1 MVRLR
6 KLRADSML
14 GSDIR
19 LQITPANSSDA
30 YTVSI
35 SLKTAIA
42 FEREFKT
49 TLAGA
54 FSNDPSIEHIC
65 WLAWTATRES
75 GRVVK
80 LFDEG
85 VSTEIADITLVESE
99 PDFLTSEPQ
108 HIQSLG

>member
-1 MVRLR
+1 
-6 KLRADSML
+6 ML

-19 LQITPANSSDA
+19 LQVQPPEGDA

-80 LFDEG
+80 LFGEW
-85 VSTEIADITLVESE
+85 VSEVQDIPLVDGE

>member
-1 MVRLR
+1 
-6 KLRADSML
+6 ML

-19 LQITPANSSDA
+19 LQVTPSGESDA
-30 YTVSI
+30 YIVSI

-80 LFDEG
+80 LFDEW
-85 VSTEIADITLVESE
+85 VSTEIADITLVEAE
-99 PDFLTSEPQ
+99 TDFLDGQAP

>member
-1 MVRLR
+1 
-6 KLRADSML
+6 ML

-19 LQITPANSSDA
+19 LQVQPPEGDA

-80 LFDEG
+80 LFDDW
-85 VSTEIADITLVESE
+85 VSEVQDITLVDGE

-108 HIQSLG
+108 HIQQSLG

>member
-1 MVRLR
+1 
-6 KLRADSML
+6 ML

-19 LQITPANSSDA
+19 LQVQPPEGAA

-35 SLKTAIA
+35 SLKTAIS

-54 FSNDPSIEHIC
+54 FSDNPSIEHIC

-80 LFDEG
+80 LFDEW
-85 VSTEIADITLVESE
+85 VSEVIDITLLESE
-99 PDFLTSEPQ
+99 KDFLDSDTP

>member
-1 MVRLR
+1 
-6 KLRADSML
+6 ML

-19 LQITPANSSDA
+19 LRVQPPEGDA

-65 WLAWTATRES
+65 WLSWHATRES

-80 LFDEG
+80 LFDEW
-85 VSTEIADITLVESE
+85 VSEVQDITLVDGE

>member
-1 MVRLR
+1 
-6 KLRADSML
+6 ML
-14 GSDIR
+14 GSDIK
-19 LQITPANSSDA
+19 LQVQPPEGDA

-54 FSNDPSIEHIC
+54 FSDNPSIEHIC

-80 LFDEG
+80 LFDEW
-85 VSTEIADITLVESE
+85 VSEVQDITLVDGE

>member
-1 MVRLR
+1 
-6 KLRADSML
+6 ML

-19 LQITPANSSDA
+19 LRVQPPEGDA

-80 LFDEG
+80 LFDDW
-85 VSTEIADITLVESE
+85 VSEVQDITLVDGE
-99 PDFLTSEPQ
+99 PDFLTSEQQ

>member
-1 MVRLR
+1 
-6 KLRADSML
+6 ML

-35 SLKTAIA
+35 SLKTAIS

-54 FSNDPSIEHIC
+54 FSDNPSIEHIC

-80 LFDEG
+80 IFDEWI
-85 VSTEIADITLVESE
+85 SSEIEDITLLEAE
-99 PDFLTSEPQ
+99 PDFLENEPP
-108 HIQSLG
+108 HIKSLG

>member
-1 MVRLR
+1 
-6 KLRADSML
+6 ML

-19 LQITPANSSDA
+19 LQVQPPEGDA

-54 FSNDPSIEHIC
+54 FSDNPSIEHIC

-80 LFDEG
+80 LFDEW
-85 VSTEIADITLVESE
+85 VAEVVDITLQEGETDFLASE
-99 PDFLTSEPQ
+99 PA

>member
-1 MVRLR
+1 
-6 KLRADSML
+6 ML

-19 LQITPANSSDA
+19 LQVQPPEGDA

-35 SLKTAIA
+35 SLKTAIS

-54 FSNDPSIEHIC
+54 FSDNPSIEHIC

-80 LFDEG
+80 LFDEW
-85 VSTEIADITLVESE
+85 VSSEIDDITLLESE
-99 PDFLTSEPQ
+99 KDFLDSDTP

>member
-1 MVRLR
+1 
-6 KLRADSML
+6 ML

-19 LQITPANSSDA
+19 LQVQPPEGDA

-80 LFDEG
+80 LFDEW
-85 VSTEIADITLVESE
+85 VSEVPAIKLVDGEH
-99 PDFLTSEPQ
+99 DVLTSEPQ
-108 HIQSLG
+108 QIQSLG

>member
-1 MVRLR
+1 
-6 KLRADSML
+6 ML

-19 LQITPANSSDA
+19 LQVQPPEGDA

-54 FSNDPSIEHIC
+54 FSTAPSIEHIC

-80 LFDEG
+80 LFDEW
-85 VSTEIADITLVESE
+85 VSEVQDITLVDGE

>member
-1 MVRLR
+1 
-6 KLRADSML
+6 ML

-19 LQITPANSSDA
+19 LQVQPPEGDA
-30 YTVSI
+30 YIVSI

-54 FSNDPSIEHIC
+54 FSTNPSIEHIC

-80 LFDEG
+80 LFDEW
-85 VSTEIADITLVESE
+85 VSEVQDITLIEAE
-99 PDFLTSEPQ
+99 ADFLDEQAP

>member
-1 MVRLR
+1 
-6 KLRADSML
+6 ML

-35 SLKTAIA
+35 SLKTAIS

-54 FSNDPSIEHIC
+54 FSDNPSIEHIC
-65 WLAWTATRES
+65 WLAWTPTRES

-80 LFDEG
+80 IFDEWI
-85 VSTEIADITLVESE
+85 SSEIEDITLLEAE
-99 PDFLTSEPQ
+99 PDFLENEPP
-108 HIQSLG
+108 HIKSLG

>member
-1 MVRLR
+1 
-6 KLRADSML
+6 ML

-35 SLKTAIA
+35 SLKTAIS

-54 FSNDPSIEHIC
+54 FSDNPSIEHIC

-80 LFDEG
+80 IFDEWI
-85 VSTEIADITLVESE
+85 SNEIEDITLLEAE
-99 PDFLTSEPQ
+99 PDFLENEPP
-108 HIQSLG
+108 HIKSLG

>member
-1 MVRLR
+1 
-6 KLRADSML
+6 ML

-19 LQITPANSSDA
+19 LRVQPPEGDA

-42 FEREFKT
+42 FEREIKT

-80 LFDEG
+80 LFDDW
-85 VSTEIADITLVESE
+85 VSEVQDITLVDGE

>member
-1 MVRLR
+1 
-6 KLRADSML
+6 ML

-19 LQITPANSSDA
+19 LRVQPPEGDA

-54 FSNDPSIEHIC
+54 LVTILALSIFVG
-65 WLAWTATRES
+65 L
-75 GRVVK
+75 
-80 LFDEG
+80 
-85 VSTEIADITLVESE
+85 
-99 PDFLTSEPQ
+99 
-108 HIQSLG
+108 LGPLHANQAG

>member
-1 MVRLR
+1 
-6 KLRADSML
+6 ML

-19 LQITPANSSDA
+19 LQVQPPEGDA

-35 SLKTAIA
+35 SLKTAIS

-54 FSNDPSIEHIC
+54 FSDNPSIEHIC

-80 LFDEG
+80 LFDEWG
-85 VSTEIADITLVESE
+85 SEVIDITLLESE
-99 PDFLTSEPQ
+99 KDFLDSDTP

>member
-1 MVRLR
+1 
-6 KLRADSML
+6 ML

-35 SLKTAIA
+35 SLKTAIS

-54 FSNDPSIEHIC
+54 FSDNPSIEHIC

-80 LFDEG
+80 VFDEW
-85 VSTEIADITLVESE
+85 VSSEIEDITLLEAE
-99 PDFLTSEPQ
+99 PDFLENEAP
-108 HIQSLG
+108 HIK

>member
-1 MVRLR
+1 
-6 KLRADSML
+6 ML

-35 SLKTAIA
+35 SLKTAIS

-54 FSNDPSIEHIC
+54 FSDNPSIEHIC

-80 LFDEG
+80 LFDEW
-85 VSTEIADITLVESE
+85 VSTEIDDITLLESE
-99 PDFLTSEPQ
+99 KDFLDSDTP

>member
-1 MVRLR
+1 
-6 KLRADSML
+6 ML

-19 LQITPANSSDA
+19 LQITPSGDSDA

-80 LFDEG
+80 LFDEW
-85 VSTEIADITLVESE
+85 VSEVQDITLVDGE
-99 PDFLTSEPQ
+99 PDFLTSERQP
-108 HIQSLG
+108 IQSLG

>member
-1 MVRLR
+1 
-6 KLRADSML
+6 ML

-35 SLKTAIA
+35 SLKTAIS

-54 FSNDPSIEHIC
+54 FSDNPSIEHIC

-80 LFDEG
+80 VFDEW
-85 VSTEIADITLVESE
+85 VSEVIDITLLEAE
-99 PDFLTSEPQ
+99 PDFLENEPP
-108 HIQSLG
+108 HIKSLG

>member
-1 MVRLR
+1 
-6 KLRADSML
+6 ML

-19 LQITPANSSDA
+19 LQITPSGDSDA

-80 LFDEG
+80 LFDEWG
-85 VSTEIADITLVESE
+85 STEIADITLVESE

-108 HIQSLG
+108 PIQSLG